1 MSMSDELEA
10 AFDGLLAE
18 LNGVKERLK
27 SAEPPLDERERVEG
41 YRWAFAL
48 LETALDVYVRA
59 DAGRPRFSDIV
70 GPYRKW
76 GGDNAD
82 AYYQFAPIDPR
93 RSYRVRVQPG
103 SAAYFSLTIYGG
115 PNDGRYSNRIVASAN
130 DRTLQPAADG
140 ACELWLSPEP
150 PPDAALHWLKL
161 DADAVCAITR
171 DYLADPVHGERAVWR
186 IEAVDP
192 PRSKLDDA
200 ATLARGFRAARVWL
214 AEQARMCP
222 LRVSPANSVQE
233 PYPVPKQTF
242 GWSAGDAS
250 YAMGSFELAEGQA
263 LLIEGRSP
271 ACAFWNLCLWNPYL
285 HTYDYAYDRVTING
299 AQVQYEADGSWQI
312 WIAAHDPGQ
321 PNWLA
326 TQGHARGLLW
336 FRWFL
341 PEAAVVRPRA
351 TLYGADGQPV
361 VSAVSAERPAPL
373 RLDDLAA
380 PKFPDAMQPFV
391 DMLATRAAE
400 LRIEPEALC
409 AEAQTRTGLA
419 NWGNESATLG
429 FRRRLDVLCRSLRD
443 EANMSDFGK
452 VMAFESI
459 AKALVNRLRI
469 EDLIAHHPE
478 IEQEPL
484 ERPIIICGMPRT
496 GTTHLHNLMSAD
508 PNLRHL
514 PYWESL
520 EPVLAEAERPAP
532 GTSHAADPRLGA
544 CAQACMFMDGLLPH
558 FKRMHEMTVEHA
570 HEEIQLL
577 ANDISGMLFETM
589 AHLPGWRDDYKAHD
603 QSASYLYLRRTL
615 QALSWLDRQAGH
627 DANAPRRWL
636 LKSPQHLEQFGPL
649 LAAFPD
655 ATLVITHR
663 DPVAV
668 VASMATM
675 VAYTRRL
682 NTAQP
687 DVPVIARYWAER
699 ATDLLDGCL
708 AACDRLPAERTVHV
722 RLDDFMAD
730 EIGTLKRIYA
740 AADQP
745 LEALSLARMAE
756 YTAANPRGRHGAVSY
771 DLKALGLD
779 ADEWR
784 QRTRAY
790 AERFGLRD
798 EGLA

>member
-1 MSMSDELEA
+1 MSDELEA

-27 SAEPPLDERERVEG
+27 TAEPLLDERERTEG

-70 GPYRKW
+70 TPYRKW

-93 RSYRVRVQPG
+93 RSYRVRVRPG
-103 SAAYFSLTIYGG
+103 SAVYFSLTIYGG
-115 PNDGRYSNRIVASAN
+115 PNDGHYSNRIVASAN
-130 DRTLQPAADG
+130 HRTLQPATDG
-140 ACELWLSPEP
+140 SCELWLSPEP
-150 PPDAALHWLKL
+150 PPDPTLHWLKL
-161 DADAVCAITR
+161 DDDAVCAITR
-171 DYLADPVHGERAVWR
+171 DYLADPVQGERAVWS

-192 PRSKLDDA
+192 PRSKVDDT

-222 LRVSPANSVQE
+222 LRVNPANSVQE

-250 YAMGSFELAEGQA
+250 YAMGSFELDEGQS

-285 HTYDYAYDRVTING
+285 HTYDYDYDRVTLNG
-299 AQVQYEADGSWQI
+299 AQVRYEADGSWKI

-326 TQGHARGLLW
+326 TQGRRRGLLW

-341 PEAAVVRPRA
+341 PETAVDRPRA
-351 TLYGADGQPV
+351 TLYGADGRPV
-361 VSAVSAERPAPL
+361 IDAASTERPAPV

-380 PKFPDAMQPFV
+380 PKFPEAMQPFV
-391 DMLATRAAE
+391 DMLATRAAD

-409 AEAQTRTGLA
+409 AEAQARTGLS
-419 NWGNESATLG
+419 NWGDEG

-443 EANMSDFGK
+443 EAHMSDFGK

-459 AKALVNRLRI
+459 AKALANRLRI
-469 EDLIAHHPE
+469 EDLVARHPE
-478 IEQEPL
+478 IEQEPI
-484 ERPIIICGMPRT
+484 ERPIVICGMPRT

-508 PNLRHL
+508 QNLRHL

-520 EPVLAEAERPAP
+520 EPVLAEADIPAA
-532 GTSHAADPRLGA
+532 GATDPRLGA

-558 FKRMHEMTVEHA
+558 FKRMHEMTVDHA

-589 AHLPGWRDDYKAHD
+589 AHVPSWRDDYKAHD
-603 QSASYLYLRRTL
+603 QTPSYRTLRRTL
-615 QALSWLDRQAGH
+615 QALNWLDRQAGK
-627 DANAPRRWL
+627 DPRRWL

-649 LAAFPD
+649 LNVFTD

-682 NTAQP
+682 NTARP
-687 DVPVIARYWAER
+687 DVPAIGRYWAER
-699 ATDLLDGCL
+699 AADLLNGCL
-708 AACDRLPAERTVHV
+708 RDRDRLPAERTVDV

-730 EIGTLKRIYA
+730 EMGTLKRIYA
-740 AADQP
+740 AAGQP
-745 LEALSLARMAE
+745 LEALSLARIDE
-756 YTAANPRGRHGAVSY
+756 YSAANPRGRHGAVIY

-779 ADEWR
+779 AAELR
-784 QRTRAY
+784 RRMRAY
-790 AERFGLRD
+790 AERFDLRD

>member
-1 MSMSDELEA
+1 MADELDI
-10 AFDGLLAE
+10 AFDE
-18 LNGVKERLK
+18 LVAQLGAIKERLK
-27 SAEPPLDERERVEG
+27 AADPALDETERVEG
-41 YRWAFAL
+41 YRWIFSL
-48 LETALDVYVRA
+48 LGVALDVNVWA
-59 DAGRPRFSDIV
+59 DAARPRFTDIV

-82 AYYQFAPIDPR
+82 AYYQYTPIDPR
-93 RSYRVRVQPG
+93 RSYRVRVEPG

-115 PNDGRYSNRIVASAN
+115 PDDGRYSTRIVASAN
-130 DRTLQPAADG
+130 HRTLKPSADG
-140 ACELWLSPEP
+140 SFELWLSPEP
-150 PPDAALHWLKL
+150 PEPTMAQAANWLKL
-161 DADAVCAITR
+161 EADAVCGLTR
-171 DYLADPVHGERAVWR
+171 DYLADPVHGKRAAWS

-192 PRSKLDDA
+192 TPFVPESPA
-200 ATLARGFRAARVWL
+200 QLARRLRAARVWL
-214 AEQARMCP
+214 AEQAQMCP
-222 LRVSPANSVQE
+222 LRVAPANSVAE
-233 PYPVPKQTF
+233 PYPVPRQTF
-242 GWSAGDAS
+242 GWAAGDAS
-250 YAMGSFELAEGQA
+250 YAMGSFELDEGQT

-271 ACAFWNLCLWNPYL
+271 PCAFWNLCLWTPYM
-285 HTYDYAYDRVTING
+285 HTYDYAYDRVTLNG

-312 WIAAHDPGQ
+312 RIAARDPGA
-321 PNWLA
+321 PNWIS
-326 TQGHARGLLW
+326 TQGHRRGVLW

-341 PEAAVVRPRA
+341 PEETVARPRV
-351 TLYGADGQPV
+351 TLLGADGQPV
-361 VSAVSAERPAPL
+361 AANTPAERPTAV

-380 PKFPDAMQPFV
+380 PRFPESMQPFV
-391 DMLATRAAE
+391 DMLATRASE
-400 LRIEPEALC
+400 IQIEPEALC
-409 AEAQTRTGLA
+409 AEAQARTGLSH
-419 NWGNESATLG
+419 WGDAD

-443 EANMSDFGK
+443 ETNMSDFGK
-452 VMAFESI
+452 VMAFESL
-459 AKALVNRLRI
+459 AKALANRLRI
-469 EDLIAHHPE
+469 EDLIARHPE
-478 IEQEPL
+478 IEQEPV

-532 GTSHAADPRLGA
+532 DAADATDPRLGR

-589 AHLPGWRDDYKAHD
+589 AHVPGWRDDYKAHD
-603 QSASYLYLRRTL
+603 QTPSYRYLRRTL
-615 QALSWLDRQAGH
+615 QALSWLDRQSGN
-627 DANAPRRWL
+627 DAHAPRRWV

-649 LAAFPD
+649 LKVFPD

-663 DPVAV
+663 DPLAV

-675 VAYTRRL
+675 VAYARRL
-682 NTAQP
+682 NTTQP
-687 DVPVIARYWAER
+687 DVAAIGRYWAER
-699 ATDLLDGCL
+699 AADLLNGGL
-708 AACDRLPAERTVHV
+708 ASRGGLPAERTVDV

-740 AADQP
+740 VADQP
-745 LEALSLARMAE
+745 LEALSLAKMAE
-756 YTAANPRGRHGAVSY
+756 YTAANPRGRHGAVIY

-779 ADEWR
+779 AGEL
-784 QRTRAY
+784 RARMQPY